1 MQTDSA
7 IIRSKKNSHSSRT
20 FIKRFNN
27 SKQLLILFLPCL
39 LYLLIFR
46 YAPIYGVLMAFK
58 DYQLFKGFSASPWVG
73 LKYFEI
79 FFSNPDSY
87 IIIRNTFL
95 LGLYSLLWGFTPPLI
110 FALILNEVRSKRFKG
125 FVQTVSYI
133 PHFISTVVLAG
144 MVISVLSPRT
154 GIINNIIVSLGGQ
167 PINFLAEPGW
177 FRTIYIASGI
187 WQELGWASIIYIAA
201 LSGIDTSMYE
211 SSVLDGA
218 NKLQQVIYI
227 TIPALAPTIITLL
240 ILNTGWVLSVGFEKV
255 FLLYNP
261 AVYETADVIE
271 TYVYRIGI
279 HQGQFSYA
287 TAIGLSMS
295 VASLFFIYG
304 SNFISRKFSDTKL
317 W

>member
-1 MQTDSA
+1 
-7 IIRSKKNSHSSRT
+7 
-20 FIKRFNN
+20 
-27 SKQLLILFLPCL
+27 
-39 LYLLIFR
+39 
-46 YAPIYGVLMAFK
+46 MAFK

-73 LKYFEI
+73 LRYFEI

-87 IIIRNTFL
+87 KIIRNTFL

-110 FALILNEVRSKRFKG
+110 FALILNEVRNNRFKG

-154 GIINNIIVSLGGQ
+154 GIINTVIESLGGQ
-167 PINFLAEPGW
+167 SINFLAEPGW
-177 FRTIYIASGI
+177 FRTIYITSGI

-201 LSGIDTSMYE
+201 LSGIDPSMYE
-211 SSVLDGA
+211 SSFLDGA

-227 TIPALAPTIITLL
+227 TIPSLAPTIITLL
-240 ILNTGWVLSVGFEKV
+240 ILNTGWILSVGFEKV

-279 HQGQFSYA
+279 NQGQFSYA

-304 SNFISRKFSDTKL
+304 SNLLSRKFSDTKL

>member
-1 MQTDSA
+1 MQTDSM
-7 IIRSKKNSHSSRT
+7 IIGSKKFAKRSRT
-20 FIKRFNN
+20 FIKRFND

-46 YAPIYGVLMAFK
+46 YAPIYGILMAFK
-58 DYQLFKGFSASPWVG
+58 DYQIFKGFSASPWVG

-87 IIIRNTFL
+87 NIIKNTFL

-110 FALILNEVRSKRFKG
+110 FALILNEVRSRRFKG

-154 GIINNIIVSLGGQ
+154 GIINTVIESLGGQ
-167 PINFLAEPGW
+167 SINFLAEPGW

-187 WQELGWASIIYIAA
+187 WQDLGWGSIIYIAA
-201 LSGIDTSMYE
+201 LSGIDPSMYE

-218 NKLQQVIYI
+218 NKLQQIIYI
-227 TIPALAPTIITLL
+227 TVPSLAPTIITLL

-279 HQGQFSYA
+279 NQGQFSYA

-295 VASLFFIYG
+295 VASLLFIYG
-304 SNFISRKFSDTKL
+304 SNLLSRKFSDTKL